1 MEGFEVMER
10 KLIGVDLGG
19 TTIKFAILTE
29 NGDVQQKWS
38 VETNVLDEG
47 SHIVP
52 DIIDSINH
60 HLDLYKMTKDQFIGI
75 GMGTPGTVNRENGT
89 VIGAFNLNWKETQY
103 VKDAIEDGTGI
114 KFAID
119 NDANVAG
126 LGERW
131 KGAGENGEDVSF
143 VTLGTGIG
151 GGLIAGG
158 QLLHGLA
165 GAAGEI
171 GHVTVDPEGYLCTC
185 GKRGCL
191 EQYASATGVV
201 HVARD
206 MAEEFSG
213 DSELKRETDDGQDI
227 TSKLVFDLAKKGD
240 VLALRVV
247 DRVCSLL
254 GLALGNL
261 ANTLNP
267 ESIVIGGGVS
277 AAGDFLLERVRNY
290 YEQYAFSTVRSST
303 QLKLARL
310 GNDAGVIGAASLAR
324 VFA

>member
-1 MEGFEVMER
+1 
-10 KLIGVDLGG
+10 
-19 TTIKFAILTE
+19 
-29 NGDVQQKWS
+29 
-38 VETNVLDEG
+38 
-47 SHIVP
+47 
-52 DIIDSINH
+52 
-60 HLDLYKMTKDQFIGI
+60 
-75 GMGTPGTVNRENGT
+75 
-89 VIGAFNLNWKETQY
+89 
-103 VKDAIEDGTGI
+103 
-114 KFAID
+114 
-119 NDANVAG
+119 
-126 LGERW
+126 
-131 KGAGENGEDVSF
+131 
-143 VTLGTGIG
+143 
-151 GGLIAGG
+151 
-158 QLLHGLA
+158 
-165 GAAGEI
+165 
-171 GHVTVDPEGYLCTC
+171 
-185 GKRGCL
+185 
-191 EQYASATGVV
+191 
-201 HVARD
+201 

>member
-1 MEGFEVMER
+1 MER

-38 VETNVLDEG
+38 VETNILDEG

-52 DIIDSINH
+52 DIVDSINH
-60 HLDLYKMTKDQFIGI
+60 HLDLYKMDKDQFVGI
-75 GMGTPGTVNRENGT
+75 GMGTPGTVDRDKGT
-89 VIGAFNLNWKETQY
+89 VIGAFNLNWKKTQN
-103 VKDAIEDGTGI
+103 VKDEIEKGTGI
-114 KFAID
+114 KFALD

-131 KGAGENGEDVSF
+131 KGAGENGNDVSF

-158 QLLHGLA
+158 ELLHGVA

-171 GHVTVDPEGYLCTC
+171 GHVTVEPDGYLCTC

-213 DSELKRETDDGQDI
+213 ESDLKTQTDDGQDI
-227 TSKLVFDLAKKGD
+227 TSKLVFDLAKNGD

-247 DRVCSLL
+247 DRVSHLL

-277 AAGDFLLERVRNY
+277 AAGDFLLDRVNKY
-290 YEQYAFSTVRSST
+290 YQQYAFSTVRSST

-310 GNDAGVIGAASLAR
+310 GNDAGVIGAASLAL